1 MKLLISTLLFV
12 FFLSDTPPAFS
23 QMLSNEEKEILTLQ
37 DERTLGENDKLLEY
51 LESADNKIKLKALYA
66 LANIADTESVYKTSV
81 FLQTLYDNFNTSE
94 LLNGYA
100 FYLGQTLCE
109 QSREK
114 LSLMNYTENDNL
126 NQSYPEIINSLGK
139 TGNEDDMNYLI
150 NIISQKKFDEE
161 LGKKVYRAL
170 AMSIAGF
177 ALRKIKN
184 EKSVDALKQMANI
197 EDSIVQRNIAF
208 AFWRTGDK
216 KLLDTAKQEI
226 YTLAESKDPQTRMWA
241 FNAMGK
247 LQDKLLLMYMLES
260 FNSEEDWRVKVNM
273 LNSLKNFK
281 PDSLSDMTKQ
291 IYSVVSSSIG
301 FDNEH
306 LSLTA
311 LNLLGYF
318 FSDINKTKN
327 ENARALK
334 DELKKEFTY
343 ALDSVNDIVWR
354 QKSEIANSMSLI
366 FRDESKDNLIRAFK
380 KSRDYDVKSGIVRA
394 FGNFNDGMVYKE
406 VRKMISEDV
415 QKYNELNPN
424 TTGDMIGSKDLAKLY
439 RAFVEMLSELD
450 DKVGGEDR
458 DIMRLIFTEFAG
470 SKDPLLTDISLT
482 ALKDTL
488 YYKNRDESASV
499 MLFDYNELEYPKDL
513 DVILISIDAMNVLH
527 NDNTIKVLENN
538 LNSEN
543 YEIAKSS
550 ATALEN
556 ITGKK
561 YTYTAKPVYDLDW
574 SYLESLDR
582 RKNVIIKTNKG
593 DITIELLPDE
603 APFTVMNFLK
613 LAEKNYYDSTIFHRV
628 VSNFVIQGGD
638 PTGTGFGGPGYSI
651 RSEFSPLTYETGMVG
666 MASSGKDTEG
676 SQFFITH
683 SATPHLDGK
692 YTIFGKV
699 TDGMDVVDKIMKGD
713 YIEEIIISP

>member
-1 MKLLISTLLFV
+1 MKLILSVLLLLLFISDTSIV
-12 FFLSDTPPAFS
+12 FPQILSDD
-23 QMLSNEEKEILTLQ
+23 EKIILTLQ
-37 DERTLGENDKLLEY
+37 DSRTLGENYALLNY
-51 LESADNKIKLKALYA
+51 LESADDIIVLKALNA
-66 LANIADTESVYKTSV
+66 LANIADTASVYKTSP
-81 FLQTLYDNFNTSE
+81 FLQKLYDGKNTSGLINE
-94 LLNGYA
+94 YA
-100 FYLGQTLCE
+100 FYLGQTLCDH
-109 QSREK
+109 SREK
-114 LSLMNYTENDNL
+114 LSLMNYSENENID
-126 NQSYPEIINSLGK
+126 QSYPEIINSLGK
-139 TGNEDDMNYLI
+139 AGNEDDMNYLI
-150 NIISQKKFDEE
+150 NIISHKKFDEE

-216 KLLDTAKQEI
+216 ALLDTAKQEI

-291 IYSVVSSSIG
+291 IYSVVSSAIG

-394 FGNFNDGMVYKE
+394 FGNFNDWMVYKE

-450 DKVGGEDR
+450 DKAGDEDR
-458 DIMRLIFTEFAG
+458 NIMRLIFTEFAG
-470 SKDPLLTDISLT
+470 SKDPLITDISLN

-488 YYKNRDESASV
+488 YYKNREESASV

-527 NDNTIKVLENN
+527 NENTIKVLESN

-543 YEIAKSS
+543 YEIAKAS
-550 ATALEN
+550 ASALEN

-561 YTYTAKPVYDLDW
+561 YSYTAKPVYDFDW
-574 SYLESLDR
+574 IYIESLDQK
-582 RKNVIIKTNKG
+582 KNVIIKTNKG
-593 DITIELLPDE
+593 DITLELLPDV

-613 LAEKNYYDSTIFHRV
+613 LAEKNYYDSTVFHRV

-699 TDGMDVVDKIMKGD
+699 TDGMDVVDNIMIGD
-713 YIEEIIISP
+713 YIEDIKILP

>member
-366 FRDESKDNLIRAFK
+366 FRDESKDNLIRVFK

-527 NDNTIKVLENN
+527 NENTIKVLESN

-543 YEIAKSS
+543 YEIAKAS
-550 ATALEN
+550 ASALEN

-561 YTYTAKPVYDLDW
+561 YSYTAKPVYDFDLA
-574 SYLESLDR
+574 YIESLDQK
-582 RKNVIIKTNKG
+582 KNVIIKTNKG
-593 DITIELLPDE
+593 DITIELLPDVT
-603 APFTVMNFLK
+603 PFTVMNFLK
-613 LAEKNYYDSTIFHRV
+613 LAEKNYYDSTVFHRV

-699 TDGMDVVDKIMKGD
+699 TDGMDVVDKIMIGD
-713 YIEEIIISP
+713 YIEDIKILP

>member
-1 MKLLISTLLFV
+1 MKLILSTLILLL
-12 FFLSDTPPAFS
+12 FLSDVSIVFP
-23 QMLSNEEKEILTLQ
+23 QMLSDDEKNILTLQ
-37 DERTLGENDKLLEY
+37 DSRTMGENDALLNY
-51 LESADNKIKLKALYA
+51 LESADDKTVLNALNA
-66 LANIADTESVYKTSV
+66 LANIADTSSVYKTSP
-81 FLQTLYDNFNTSE
+81 FLEKLYSSKNTSA
-94 LLNGYA
+94 LLDEYA
-100 FYLGQTLCE
+100 FYLGQTACDH
-109 QSREK
+109 SREK
-114 LSLMNYTENDNL
+114 LSLMNYSDNENIY
-126 NQSYPEIINSLGK
+126 QSYPEIINSLGK
-139 TGNEDDMNYLI
+139 TGNEEDMNYLI
-150 NIISQKKFDEE
+150 NIISEKKFDEE
-161 LGKKVYRAL
+161 LGKKVYRSL
-170 AMSIAGF
+170 AMAIGRF

-197 EDSIVQRNIAF
+197 EDSVVQRNIAF

-260 FNSEEDWRVKVNM
+260 FGSEDDRRVKVNM
-273 LNSLKNFK
+273 LNSIKNFN

-291 IYSVVSSSIG
+291 IYSVISSVIG
-301 FDNEH
+301 NDNEH

-311 LNLLGYF
+311 LNVLGYF
-318 FSDINKTKN
+318 FTDINKTNNKA
-327 ENARALK
+327 ARSLK
-334 DELKKEFTY
+334 DEMKMEFTY

-380 KSRDYDVKSGIVRA
+380 RSRDYDVKSGIVKA
-394 FGNFNDGMVYKE
+394 FGNFNDGSVYKE
-406 VRKMISEDV
+406 VRKLISEDV
-415 QKYNELNPN
+415 QKYNEMNPN

-439 RAFVEMLSELD
+439 RGFVEMLSELD
-450 DKVGGEDR
+450 EKVGEEDR
-458 DIMRLIFTEFAG
+458 NIMRLIFTEFAG
-470 SKDPLLTDISLT
+470 SKDPLITDISLT

-488 YYKNRDESASV
+488 YYKNRDETASV
-499 MLFDYNELEYPKDL
+499 LLFDYNELEYPKDI
-513 DVILISIDAMNVLH
+513 DVNLITIDAMNVLH

-538 LNSEN
+538 HSSEN
-543 YEIAKSS
+543 YEIAKAS
-550 ATALEN
+550 AAALEN

-561 YTYTAKPVYDLDW
+561 YSYTAKPVYDFDW
-574 SYLESLDR
+574 SYIESLSS
-582 RKNVIIKTNKG
+582 KSNINLKTNKG
-593 DITIELLPDE
+593 EIKIELLPE
-603 APFTVMNFLK
+603 AAPFTVMNFLK
-613 LAEKNYYDSTIFHRV
+613 LVQKNYYDSTIFHRV

-638 PTGTGFGGPGYSI
+638 PTGTGYGGPGYSI
-651 RSEFSPLTYETGMVG
+651 RSEFSPLSYETGMVG

-699 TDGMDVVDKIMKGD
+699 TEGMDVVDKIMIGD
-713 YIEEIIISP
+713 YIEDIKILP

>member
-1 MKLLISTLLFV
+1 MKFIISLFLTV
-12 FFLSDTPPAFS
+12 LFISDSTFCFS
-23 QMLSNEEKEILTLQ
+23 QILSNDEKEILTLQ
-37 DERTLGENDKLLEY
+37 DSRSLGENDALLNY
-51 LESADNKIKLKALYA
+51 LESSDDKIVLKALNA
-66 LANIADTESVYKTSV
+66 LANIADTAGVYKTSP
-81 FLQTLYDNFNTSE
+81 FLQKLYDGKNTSGLINE
-94 LLNGYA
+94 YA

-139 TGNEDDMNYLI
+139 TGNEEDMNYLI
-150 NIISQKKFDEE
+150 NIISNKKFDEE

-226 YTLAESKDPQTRMWA
+226 YTLAESNDAQTRMWA

-260 FNSEEDWRVKVNM
+260 YRSEEDWRVKVNM

-291 IYSVVSSSIG
+291 IYSVVSSAIG

-327 ENARALK
+327 ENAGALK

-366 FRDESKDNLIRAFK
+366 FRVESKDNLIRAFK
-380 KSRDYDVKSGIVRA
+380 KSRDYDVKSGIVKA
-394 FGNFNDGMVYKE
+394 FGNFNDGMVYKD

-450 DKVGGEDR
+450 DKVGDEDR
-458 DIMRLIFTEFAG
+458 NIMRLIFTEFAG
-470 SKDPLLTDISLT
+470 SKDPLITDISLT

-488 YYKNRDESASV
+488 YYKNREESASV

-550 ATALEN
+550 AAVLEN

-561 YTYTAKPVYDLDW
+561 YSYTAKPVYDFDW
-574 SYLESLDR
+574 AYIESLDR
-582 RKNVIIKTNKG
+582 KKNVIIKTNKG
-593 DITIELLPDE
+593 DITIELLPDV

-651 RSEFSPLTYETGMVG
+651 RSELSPLTYETGMVG

-699 TDGMDVVDKIMKGD
+699 TDGQDVVDKIMIGD
-713 YIEEIIISP
+713 YIEDIKILP

>member
-1 MKLLISTLLFV
+1 MKSVLSALLILL
-12 FFLSDTPPAFS
+12 FLSDTPIVLS
-23 QMLSNEEKEILTLQ
+23 QILSGEEKDILTMQ
-37 DERTLGENDKLLEY
+37 DSRSPGDNDALLNY
-51 LESADNKIKLKALYA
+51 LESPDDNIILKALNA
-66 LANIADTESVYKTSV
+66 LANIADTAGVYKTSP
-81 FLQTLYDNFNTSE
+81 FLQKLYESKNSSP
-94 LLNGYA
+94 LLNEYA
-100 FYLGQTLCE
+100 FYLGQTACE

-114 LSLMNYTENDNL
+114 LSLMNYSENDNID
-126 NQSYPEIINSLGK
+126 QSYPEIINSLGK

-161 LGKKVYRAL
+161 KGKQVYRAL
-170 AMSIAGF
+170 AMSIARF

-197 EDSIVQRNIAF
+197 EDTVIQRNIAF

-216 KLLDTAKQEI
+216 KLIDTAKQEI

-260 FNSEEDWRVKVNM
+260 FGSEEDWRVKVNM
-273 LNSLKNFK
+273 LNSLKNFN

-291 IYSVVSSSIG
+291 IYSVISSAIG
-301 FDNEH
+301 FENEH

-311 LNLLGYF
+311 LNVLGYF
-318 FSDINKTKN
+318 FTDINKTGN
-327 ENARALK
+327 QAARTLS
-334 DELKKEFTY
+334 DELKMEFTY

-380 KSRDYDVKSGIVRA
+380 KSKDYDVKSGIVKA

-406 VRKMISEDV
+406 VREMISEDV
-415 QKYNELNPN
+415 MKYNEVNPN
-424 TTGDMIGSKDLAKLY
+424 TSGDLIGSKDLAKLY
-439 RAFVEMLSELD
+439 RAFVEMLSGLD
-450 DKVGGEDR
+450 DKVGEEDR
-458 DIMRLIFTEFAG
+458 NTMRLIFTEFAG
-470 SKDPLLTDISLT
+470 SKDPLITDISLN

-488 YYKNRDESASV
+488 YYRNRDETASV
-499 MLFDYNELEYPKDL
+499 ILFDYNELEYPKDL

-527 NDNTIKVLENN
+527 NDNTIKVLESN

-550 ATALEN
+550 AAVLEN

-561 YTYTAKPVYDLDW
+561 YSFTAKPVYDFDW
-574 SYLESLDR
+574 NYIEGLNQK
-582 RKNVIIKTNKG
+582 KNVTIKTNKG
-593 DITIELLPDE
+593 NIKIELLPDVS
-603 APFTVMNFLK
+603 PFTVMNFLK
-613 LAEKNYYDSTIFHRV
+613 LAEKNYYNGTVFHRV
-628 VSNFVIQGGD
+628 VPNFVIQGGD
-638 PTGTGFGGPGYSI
+638 PTGTGYGGPGYSI
-651 RSEFSPLTYETGMVG
+651 RSEISPLTFETGMLG

-699 TDGMDVVDKIMKGD
+699 TEGMDVVDKIMIGD
-713 YIEEIIISP
+713 YIEEIKISP

>member
-1 MKLLISTLLFV
+1 MKFIISLFLTVLLISDSTFC
-12 FFLSDTPPAFS
+12 FS
-23 QMLSNEEKEILTLQ
+23 QILSNDEKEILTLQ
-37 DERTLGENDKLLEY
+37 DSRTLGENDALLNY
-51 LESADNKIKLKALYA
+51 LESSDDKIVLKALNA
-66 LANIADTESVYKTSV
+66 LANIADTASVYKTSP
-81 FLQTLYDNFNTSE
+81 FLQKLYDGKNTSGLINE
-94 LLNGYA
+94 YA

-139 TGNEDDMNYLI
+139 TGNEEDMNYLI
-150 NIISQKKFDEE
+150 NIISHKKFDEE

-170 AMSIAGF
+170 VMSIAGF

-241 FNAMGK
+241 VNAMGK
-247 LQDKLLLMYMLES
+247 LQDKLLLMYILES

-380 KSRDYDVKSGIVRA
+380 RSRDYDVKSGIVKA
-394 FGNFNDGMVYKE
+394 FGNFNDGSVYKE
-406 VRKMISEDV
+406 VRKLISEDV

-439 RAFVEMLSELD
+439 RAFVEMLSDLD
-450 DKVGGEDR
+450 DKAGDEDR
-458 DIMRLIFTEFAG
+458 NIMRLIFTEFAG
-470 SKDPLLTDISLT
+470 SKDPLITDISLN

-488 YYKNRDESASV
+488 YYKNREESASV

-527 NDNTIKVLENN
+527 NENTIKVLESN

-543 YEIAKSS
+543 YEIAKAS
-550 ATALEN
+550 ASALEN

-561 YTYTAKPVYDLDW
+561 YSYTAKPVYDFDW
-574 SYLESLDR
+574 DFIESLDQK
-582 RKNVIIKTNKG
+582 KNIIIKTNKG
-593 DITIELLPDE
+593 DINIELLPDV

-699 TDGMDVVDKIMKGD
+699 TDGMDVVDKIMMGD
-713 YIEEIIISP
+713 YIEDIIISP

>member
-1 MKLLISTLLFV
+1 MKLLIITLLFV
-12 FFLSDTPPAFS
+12 FFLSDIPPVFS
-23 QMLSNEEKEILTLQ
+23 QMLSKEDKEILTLQ

-51 LESADNKIKLKALYA
+51 LESADNKIKLRALYA
-66 LANIADTESVYKTSV
+66 LANISDTESVYKTSP
-81 FLQTLYDNFNTSE
+81 FLQELYENKNSAE
-94 LLNGYA
+94 LLNEYA
-100 FYLGQTLCE
+100 FYLGQTICE

-114 LSLMNYTENDNL
+114 LSLLTYSDNENVYMSL
-126 NQSYPEIINSLGK
+126 PEIINSLGK
-139 TGNEDDMNYLI
+139 TGNEEDMNYLI
-150 NIISQKKFDEE
+150 NIISVKKFEDE
-161 LGKKVYRAL
+161 LGIEIYRSL
-170 AMSIAGF
+170 AMAIGRF
-177 ALRKIKN
+177 ALRRIKN

-197 EDSIVQRNIAF
+197 EDTVVQRNIAF
-208 AFWRTGDK
+208 SLWRTGDK
-216 KLLDTAKQEI
+216 SLLDTAKQEI
-226 YTLAESKDPQTRMWA
+226 YTLAESKDAQTRMWA
-241 FNAMGK
+241 FSAMGK
-247 LQDKLLLMYMLES
+247 LQDKMLLMYMLES
-260 FNSEEDWRVKVNM
+260 FNSEDDWRVKVNM
-273 LNSLKNFK
+273 LNSISNFK
-281 PDSLSDMTKQ
+281 LDSLTEITAQ
-291 IYSVVSSSIG
+291 VYSVLGDAIG
-301 FDNEH
+301 NENENVG
-306 LSLTA
+306 LTG
-311 LNLLGYF
+311 LIVLGKLL
-318 FSDINKTKN
+318 SDIDKTGNTSAKSLSKN
-327 ENARALK
+327 ILE
-334 DELKKEFTY
+334 EFIY
-343 ALDSVNDIVWR
+343 ALDSVNTISWR
-354 QKSEIANSMSLI
+354 QKSELVNSMSLI
-366 FRDESKDNLIRAFK
+366 YRDEVKDELMKVFK
-380 KSRDYDVKSGIVRA
+380 KTNDYDFKSGIVKA
-394 FGNFNDGMVYKE
+394 FGNFNDGMVYKD

-450 DKVGGEDR
+450 DKVGDEDR
-458 DIMRLIFTEFAG
+458 NIMRLIFTEFAG
-470 SKDPLLTDISLT
+470 SKDQLITDISLT

-488 YYKNRDESASV
+488 YYKNREESASV

-527 NDNTIKVLENN
+527 NENTIKVLESN

-550 ATALEN
+550 AAVLEN

-561 YTYTAKPVYDLDW
+561 YTYTAKPVYDFDW
-574 SYLESLDR
+574 TYIESLDR
-582 RKNVIIKTNKG
+582 KKNVIIKTNKG
-593 DITIELLPDE
+593 DIAIELIPDV

-699 TDGMDVVDKIMKGD
+699 TDGQDVVDKIMIGD
-713 YIEEIIISP
+713 YIEDIKISP